1 MLHGGPGDSSI
12 QQSSQECT
20 GRGVPPSIRGSVSAH
35 VRVIKQSLG
44 EVLTELVSS
53 ASMRMTSPGITESRW
68 QCLTARNKGPI
79 GLE

>member
-1 MLHGGPGDSSI
+1 MEGLGTPAFSRVVRNALG
-12 QQSSQECT
+12 
-20 GRGVPPSIRGSVSAH
+20 GVPPSIRGSVSAH

-53 ASMRMTSPGITESRW
+53 ASLRTTSPGITESRW

>member
-1 MLHGGPGDSSI
+1 MEGLGTPAFSRVVRNALGG
-12 QQSSQECT
+12 
-20 GRGVPPSIRGSVSAH
+20 GVPPSIRGSVSAH

-53 ASMRMTSPGITESRW
+53 ASLRTTSPGITESRW